1 MHTFSFGAV
10 DTIAIATVFL
20 LIGNILRKR
29 VPMLERFCIPAHV
42 VGGLLFSLIALYG
55 YVNNKYK
62 FDFHYLVQM
71 LCMTVCFTAVGFS
84 CNLRAAKNY
93 GARGSRLAL
102 VIAVVVICQDVL
114 GLVLAK
120 IFGVNPLIGLSTA
133 SVAMVGGH
141 GTAGAFAPIFEQ
153 MGAKGAA
160 TVGLSAATF
169 GLVAGGLIGG
179 PVAKYIYDKH
189 HENYRFKMVDADLP
203 EEETDDIC
211 CNDTKPVLLHP
222 EHLYSA
228 VLQIIIAVGIGDA
241 LAGYFTELGWTF
253 PPYMGG
259 LIAGMLIRNIAVFT
273 GMYDVHMDEVNAIGG
288 LGLGLFVTLA
298 LMTLKL
304 WELAGLALP
313 MLVMLFA
320 QVALMA
326 VLAIFVAFK
335 LLGGDYDA
343 NVMAGGVCGFAL
355 GAMPNALSNMQT
367 FTKKYHPSPT
377 AMLVLPSIGAVSIDI
392 INGLVII
399 VLMNLVKYI

>member
-1 MHTFSFGAV
+1 MYNFSFGAV

-29 VPMLERFCIPAHV
+29 VPLLERFCIPAHV

-55 YVNNKYK
+55 HLYNKYS
-62 FDFHYLVQM
+62 FEFHYLVQM

-84 CNLRAAKNY
+84 CNLRAARNY

-102 VIAVVVICQDVL
+102 VIVIVVVCQDIL
-114 GLVLAK
+114 GLLLAK
-120 IFGVNPLIGLSTA
+120 LFGVNPLIGLSTA

-153 MGAKGAA
+153 MGAKGAV

-179 PVAKYIYDKH
+179 PVAKYLYDRH
-189 HENYRFKMVDADLP
+189 HESYRFKMVDVDMP
-203 EEETDDIC
+203 EENVEEIC
-211 CNDTKPVLLHP
+211 CNDTTPVLLHP

-228 VLQIIIAVGIGDA
+228 VLQIIIAVGIGDT

-259 LIAGMLIRNIAVFT
+259 LIAGMVIRNISVFT
-273 GMYDVHMDEVNAIGG
+273 NLYDVHMEEVNAIGG

-304 WELAGLALP
+304 WELAGLAIPLV
-313 MLVMLFA
+313 VMLFA
-320 QVALMA
+320 QVLLMA
-326 VLAIFVAFK
+326 ILAIFVAFK

-367 FTKKYHPSPT
+367 FTKKYYPSPT
-377 AMLVLPSIGAVSIDI
+377 AMLVLPSVGAVSIDI

-399 VLMNLVKYI
+399 LFMNLFK

>member
-1 MHTFSFGAV
+1 MHNFSFGAV

-29 VPMLERFCIPAHV
+29 ISLLERFCIPAHV

-55 YVNNKYK
+55 YVNGKYK
-62 FDFHYLVQM
+62 FEFHYLVQM

-84 CNLRAAKNY
+84 CNLRAAQNY

-102 VIAVVVICQDVL
+102 VIALVVICQDVL
-114 GLVLAK
+114 GIVLAK
-120 IFGVNPLIGLSTA
+120 LFGINPLIGLSTA

-153 MGAKGAA
+153 MGAQGAL

-179 PVAKYIYDKH
+179 PVAKYIYDRH
-189 HENYRFKMVDADLP
+189 HANYRFEMVDADMP
-203 EEETDDIC
+203 EENSTEIC

-222 EHLYSA
+222 EYLYSA
-228 VLQIIIAVGIGDA
+228 VLQIIVAVGIGDT
-241 LAGYFTELGWTF
+241 LARFFTELGWTF

-259 LIAGMLIRNIAVFT
+259 LIVGMIIRNISVFT
-273 GMYDVHMDEVNAIGG
+273 GLYDVHIDEVNAIGG

-304 WELAGLALP
+304 WELAGLAIPLI
-313 MLVMLFA
+313 VMLFA
-320 QVALMA
+320 QVVLMA
-326 VLAIFVAFK
+326 LLAIFVAFRV
-335 LLGGDYDA
+335 LGGDYDA

-367 FTKKYHPSPT
+367 FTKKYAASPT

-392 INGLVII
+392 INGIVII
-399 VLMNLVKYI
+399 LLMNLLK